1 MSTPKSIAESMIL
14 QKANDLVLNVHN
26 FSDELPNDYLYEIK
40 LRLKHAISNLPD
52 RIADGMKVQS
62 RIEHIRSKIR
72 ANSYLEECRDYL
84 EIVDKYNFGNT
95 SKLRNEI
102 EEVSNLLINEKVH

>member
-1 MSTPKSIAESMIL
+1 MSTPKSIADSMIL
-14 QKANDLVLNVHN
+14 QKANDLVHNVYN
-26 FSDELPNDYLYEIK
+26 FSEELPNDYLYEIK

-52 RIADGMKVQS
+52 RIADGFKVQS

-84 EIVDKYNFGNT
+84 EIVDKYNYGNT
-95 SKLRNEI
+95 SKLRKEI
-102 EEVSNLLINEKVH
+102 EEVSNMLINERVQ